1 MACTEPLTVVVP
13 TIGRLDLLRACL
25 TSILACEPPPD
36 EVVVVDQSGGPGVVG
51 ADRIARVPAVA
62 SSAFGWPRH
71 RARDELRYP
80 RATHQLVATTHD
92 DCTVSGDWVSVA
104 RRLACAVPGG
114 IVTGRVLA
122 PAAAEYVPSTIADE
136 TPRDYTG
143 SITSGVLFPA
153 NMVFSRDA
161 LSEFGGFDER
171 AGLMLAAEDNDL
183 CYRWLVDGRSLRY
196 EPELVVWHH
205 DWRSRQALIATH
217 KTYARGQGAFYAKHL
232 FARDW
237 KVLSLLAWDLRSAL
251 RARRRLLF
259 RPGDRWKE
267 PYREMFGS
275 LLLGIVMGLAES
287 ARLSMRA
294 WRVDLGVVAEQPRQE
309 PSRVVDFGHSGCVG
323 RRRGDAFCLSRG
335 LRPAEHRDGQPF
347 RGSSHRSQRPWT
359 AHMDSAEERHG
370 RRRFVREDA
379 FLRLRMQLDQPRRIR
394 ADVTIASN
402 HLAAR
407 DDVGVPGNGVAVEE
421 NRDVG
426 SEQPIAQFEVL
437 EAVLDE
443 AFVETSDRAEQRG
456 RAARIGDREAIEP
469 IDAAGGFQSRVVLVP
484 PSHQLRRSTRV
495 PPV

>member
-36 EVVVVDQSGGPGVVG
+36 EVVVVDQSGGSGVSALIESLASPRLRRVPSG
-51 ADRIARVPAVA
+51 GRGIARATNCGIR
-62 SSAFGWPRH
+62 S
-71 RARDELRYP
+71 
-80 RATHQLVATTHD
+80 ATHQLVATTHD
-92 DCTVSGDWVSVA
+92 DCTVSRDWVSVA
-104 RRLACAVPGG
+104 RRLAGAVPGG

-205 DWRSRQALIATH
+205 DWRSREALIATH

-294 WRVDLGVVAEQPRQE
+294 RRRVGLGVVAEQPRQE
-309 PSRVVDFGHSGCVG
+309 PPRIVDFSHSGCVG
-323 RRRGDAFCLSRG
+323 RRRGDAFCLSGG

-347 RGSSHRSQRPWT
+347 RGSSHRSQ
-359 AHMDSAEERHG
+359 SALG
-370 RRRFVREDA
+370 RRTW
-379 FLRLRMQLDQPRRIR
+379 MRRRSDIAGDGSFGKTLSSASGCIR
-394 ADVTIASN
+394 TN
-402 HLAAR
+402 
-407 DDVGVPGNGVAVEE
+407 
-421 NRDVG
+421 
-426 SEQPIAQFEVL
+426 
-437 EAVLDE
+437 
-443 AFVETSDRAEQRG
+443 RAEF
-456 RAARIGDREAIEP
+456 AP
-469 IDAAGGFQSRVVLVP
+469 
-484 PSHQLRRSTRV
+484 T
-495 PPV
+495 